1 MYGYNAELN
10 WVWIREAQK
19 QIIKSEQQQA
29 VLMGLAKPFNRV
41 GSLEGKA
48 GKF

>member
-10 WVWIREAQK
+10 WVRIREVQK
-19 QIIKSEQQQA
+19 QKIKSELQQA

-41 GSLEGKA
+41 GSLERKA
-48 GKF
+48 SKF